1 MTEKFENILRSI
13 ADEDSRAL
21 LERVRDLFSE
31 SLLTEGESFEVLRLT
46 ETELHLGVRAD
57 QKTIEELLALGFEQ
71 DHVQDPEWQSA
82 PADGVAP
89 ESFYSTTHHKTQVW
103 LDGEWTDVLDQRMDG
118 CLTLK
123 NSNPVCIKLRDIK
136 EGSPILTGFM
146 GVRLVHDSSREE
158 SHEFA
163 FMANDVSSER
173 RAEVQTKRV
182 VDLARKARD
191 KGQKIVW
198 VPGPVIVH
206 TGASRELELLVR
218 AGWVDS
224 VLSGNALAVH
234 DIEAQWLGTSL
245 GVSVEDGRVMPH
257 GHSHHMRAINKVRA
271 HGSIPAAVQAG
282 DLESG
287 LMHSLVENNIPYVL
301 AGSIRDDG
309 PLPDTEMDLFKAQDQ
324 YAEQLKGAGLV
335 IILSTMLH
343 GIGVGNMLSGEVPLV
358 CVDIHPAVA
367 TKLADRGSAQAI
379 GIVTDVGLFVRRLRE
394 QLIEG

>member
-343 GIGVGNMLSGEVPLV
+343 GIGVGNVLSGEVPLV

>member
-1 MTEKFENILRSI
+1 
-13 ADEDSRAL
+13 
-21 LERVRDLFSE
+21 
-31 SLLTEGESFEVLRLT
+31 
-46 ETELHLGVRAD
+46 
-57 QKTIEELLALGFEQ
+57 
-71 DHVQDPEWQSA
+71 
-82 PADGVAP
+82 
-89 ESFYSTTHHKTQVW
+89 
-103 LDGEWTDVLDQRMDG
+103 
-118 CLTLK
+118 
-123 NSNPVCIKLRDIK
+123 
-136 EGSPILTGFM
+136 M
-146 GVRLVHDSSREE
+146 GVRLIHDNSREE

>member
-224 VLSGNALAVH
+224 VLSGNALADH

>member
-13 ADEDSRAL
+13 ADEDTRAL
-21 LERVRDLFSE
+21 LERVRDLFSG
-31 SLLTEGESFEVLRLT
+31 SPLTEGDSFEVLRLT

-71 DHVQDPEWQSA
+71 DHVQDPQWQSA

-103 LDGEWTDVLDQRMDG
+103 LDGEWTDVMDQRMDG

-191 KGQKIVW
+191 NGQKIVW

-206 TGASRELELLVR
+206 TGASRELELLAR

-287 LMHSLVENNIPYVL
+287 LMHSLVENKIPYVL

>member
-13 ADEDSRAL
+13 ADEDTRAL
-21 LERVRDLFSE
+21 LERVRDLFSG
-31 SLLTEGESFEVLRLT
+31 SPLTEGASFEVLRLT

-57 QKTIEELLALGFEQ
+57 QKTIEDLLALGFEQ
-71 DHVQDPEWQSA
+71 DQVQDPQWQSA

-123 NSNPVCIKLRDIK
+123 NSTPVCIKLRDIK

-191 KGQKIVW
+191 NGQKIVW

-206 TGASRELELLVR
+206 TGASRELELLAR

-287 LMHSLVENNIPYVL
+287 LMHSLVENKIPYVL

-367 TKLADRGSAQAI
+367 TKLADRGSAHAI

>member
-136 EGSPILTGFM
+136 EGAPILTGFM

>member
-146 GVRLVHDSSREE
+146 GVRLVHDNSREE

>member
-103 LDGEWTDVLDQRMDG
+103 LDGEWTDVLDQRMAG

>member
-379 GIVTDVGLFVRRLRE
+379 GIVTDVGLFVRRRRE

>member
-13 ADEDSRAL
+13 ADEDTRGL

-31 SLLTEGESFEVLRLT
+31 SLLTKGESFEVLRLT

-206 TGASRELELLVR
+206 TGASRELELLAR
-218 AGWVDS
+218 EGWVDS

-287 LMHSLVENNIPYVL
+287 LMHSLVEKNIPYVL